1 MLTPSTE
8 ADHQICRQILAQGSK
23 SFALAARLLPAELT
37 RASAAL
43 YAFCRVADDAID
55 EAADPA
61 AGLAALK
68 VRVDRIFAGSPADD
82 PVDRA
87 FAEVVA
93 AHRLPRAVVDA
104 LLEGFAWDVAAR
116 RYQTLE
122 ELLAY
127 CARVASTVGVLMT
140 MLMGERR
147 PSMLA
152 RAADLGL
159 AMQLTNIARDVGE
172 DARAGRLYLPLELLA
187 QAGLDPQ
194 RFMDNPQPSPAT
206 AQIVGQLLE
215 RADCYYRRADEGII
229 GLPRSVRWGIGTA
242 RLVYAAIGARIRAA
256 QGDSVSQRRFV
267 PLWRKLLLG
276 LGALRYL
283 LAEGSGGRAPADP
296 STAFLV
302 RAERGPA

>member
-1 MLTPSTE
+1 M
-8 ADHQICRQILAQGSK
+8 LAQGSK
-23 SFALAARLLPAELT
+23 SFALAARLLPAELA
-37 RASAAL
+37 RSSAAL
-43 YAFCRVADDAID
+43 YAICRVADDAID
-55 EAADPA
+55 EASDPA
-61 AGLAALK
+61 AGLAALRA
-68 VRVDRIFAGSPADD
+68 RVDQIFSGAPGDD

-93 AHRLPRAVVDA
+93 HHRLPRAVVDA

-116 RYQTLE
+116 RYQTME

-140 MLMGERR
+140 LLMGERR

-194 RFMDNPQPSPAT
+194 RFLEDPRPSA
-206 AQIVGQLLE
+206 AIAEIVDQLLA
-215 RADCYYRRADEGII
+215 RAEHYYRRADEGII

-283 LAEGSGGRAPADP
+283 FTEGSGGRAPADP

-302 RAERGPA
+302 RAQRGPA